1 MGGWRWRRCPRTS
14 AASSSIA
21 CSARSESSTQL
32 RLGKHPAPA
41 TLDLAS
47 ILQLLPAAAECG
59 KMECTKCPSL
69 SPDSGSQL
77 PGGSENQGDFL
88 RNVLL
93 IYILMFVAAHNLRV
107 NIEIWLSSFGP
118 VTHFGDSLTGLS
130 GLRPLALLIKTP
142 GFFLSWINFFS
153 CSDFG
158 MLGKTG

>member
-1 MGGWRWRRCPRTS
+1 MGGGGGGVREQVQHQVALLARPDQNP
-14 AASSSIA
+14 AHSSDW
-21 CSARSESSTQL
+21 
-32 RLGKHPAPA
+32 GKHPAPA

-47 ILQLLPAAAECG
+47 ILQLLPAAGECG

-69 SPDSGSQL
+69 SPTSGSQL

-93 IYILMFVAAHNLRV
+93 INISMFVAAHNLRV

-142 GFFLSWINFFS
+142 FLSWLNFFP
-153 CSDFG
+153 CSDFA